1 MNYNILN
8 TKNTLNYKQAPL
20 PFQGQ
25 KRRFLKEF
33 SKVLTEFSDDFLFVD
48 LFGGSG
54 LLSHTIKQLYPNAR
68 VVWNDFDDYSE
79 RLKNIS
85 KTNEIVCKLR
95 EILGEFSEEKRIEEP
110 LRSEIFSLLE
120 NAHNQ
125 GFMDWITLSANLLFS
140 GKYALSLEDFKKQ
153 TLYHCVKKSPYQAE
167 GYLQGVER
175 VCEDYKALY
184 ERFKDTE
191 KVVFVI
197 DPPYLSTD
205 SKTYGSDKYWTLRD
219 YLDVLDT
226 LSGNYV
232 YFTSDKSQIVE
243 LCAWIET
250 RTPMSNPFKNAT
262 CTSVA
267 GSVAYNASY
276 TDMMYHYK
284 VK

>member
-1 MNYNILN
+1 MNY
-8 TKNTLNYKQAPL
+8 KTLKYKQAPL

-25 KRRFLKEF
+25 KRRFLKDF
-33 SKVLTEFSDDFLFVD
+33 SKVLTEFPNDFTFVD

-68 VVWNDFDDYSE
+68 VVWNDFDNFYQ
-79 RLKNIS
+79 RLQNIP
-85 KTNEIVCKLR
+85 KTNLILEDLR
-95 EILGEFSEEKRIEEP
+95 KILKDFPEEKRIEEP
-110 LRSEIFSLLE
+110 LRSKVFSLLE

-125 GFMDWITLSANLLFS
+125 GFVDWITLSANLLFS
-140 GKYALSLEDFKKQ
+140 GKYALSLEEFKKH
-153 TLYHCVKKSPYQAE
+153 TLYNCVKKSPYQAE
-167 GYLQGVER
+167 GYLLGVER
-175 VCEDYKALY
+175 VCEDYKTLY
-184 ERFKDTE
+184 QRFKEAE
-191 KVVFVI
+191 KVVFII

-219 YLDVLDT
+219 YLEVLDT

-232 YFTSDKSQIVE
+232 YFTSNKSQIVE

-267 GSVAYNASY
+267 GSVNYNSTY